1 MTAAAEKRSV
11 TIAEWYALAQQ
22 GVVLPMRVPL
32 DGDSM
37 RPLIRRGQ
45 DMVSIVP
52 LKRPLKRS
60 DVVLFEFP
68 AGRYVV
74 HRVYRL
80 RDGQVRTLGDNCLI
94 PEPWLPKTSVL
105 GLVAQFERNGRVI
118 SLDSRLA
125 RAFGRVWMAG
135 LPLRRAYWRCRA
147 FGGRTL
153 RKLGLRR

>member
-37 RPLIRRGQ
+37 RPLIRRGR
-45 DMVSIVP
+45 DIVSIVP
-52 LKRPLKRS
+52 LKRPLKRG

-68 AGRYVV
+68 HGRYVV
-74 HRVYRL
+74 HRVYRMKEN
-80 RDGQVRTLGDNCLI
+80 RVRTLGDNCWNPDPWM
-94 PEPWLPKTSVL
+94 PETSVL
-105 GLVAQFERNGRVI
+105 GLVLQAERDGKVIRLDTRFSRCLGRI
-118 SLDSRLA
+118 WA
-125 RAFGRVWMAG
+125 AG
-135 LPLRRAYWRCRA
+135 LPLRRFYWKSKA
-147 FGGRTL
+147 FAGRIL